1 MKSTILHGDNQVLSR
16 KKFIVL
22 TTLAKKENLELVRL
36 DWNKA
41 EDKDLHSLSLSQSL
55 LANGVC
61 VAVENFFTGN
71 TKWAEIIAGLD
82 LTKTTFIFWENKAL
96 TPAIQKKLEF
106 KFLVQEFPIP
116 KTVFNFLDSLF
127 TNNKNN
133 IINLF
138 EKARIGNPDE
148 MLLVMMARQIRLL
161 YWASIEPDTLTLPD
175 WMKNKLILQG
185 EIINKG
191 RLVCL
196 HSNLLELDRKAKK
209 SQLPENLGSSLE
221 ILLASF

>member
-16 KKFIVL
+16 KKFIEL
-22 TTLAKKENLELVRL
+22 TILAKKENLELVRL
-36 DWNKA
+36 DWSKT

-71 TKWAEIIAGLD
+71 TKWVVIIAGLD
-82 LTKTTFIFWENKAL
+82 LTKTVFIFWENKAL
-96 TPAIQKKLEF
+96 APATQKKLEF
-106 KFLVQEFPIP
+106 KFLIQKFPIP
-116 KTVFNFLDSLF
+116 KNVFNFLDSLF

-133 IINLF
+133 TLGLF

-161 YWASIEPDTLTLPD
+161 YWTKIEPDSLVLPD

-185 EIINKG
+185 EKISKD
-191 RLVCL
+191 RLSSF
-196 HSNLLELDRKAKK
+196 HSCLLELDRKAKK

-221 ILLASF
+221 VLLASL